1 MTLFKE
7 VDGTCPY
14 CGSKTINVIEGM
26 VFNYMADNGVPNVLL
41 EERYRLGGFCT
52 NCSHQLYP
60 IPNGEGGYIFYPNYM
75 KNIFDNIGG
84 LGRTVIGGKILDSVS
99 TEVNPFTNVREF
111 NASMQQEEQPDED
124 GLISDDVPW

>member
-41 EERYRLGGFCT
+41 EERYRLGGFCI

-60 IPNGEGGYIFYPNYM
+60 IPNGEGGYLFYPNYM
-75 KNIFDNIGG
+75 KRIFDSLDSFDSIG

-124 GLISDDVPW
+124 D